1 MEKEELRE
9 LVKEYDAG
17 IAWLKHAFTYGFEN
31 SVNRVGFLLELK
43 GHGVNDLDYG
53 DNSRFEELQELG
65 EKLEL
70 EKIRH
75 NHKFFLKWLK
85 KED

>member
-1 MEKEELRE
+1 MRLRE
-9 LVKEYDAG
+9 LVKEFNAG
-17 IAWLKHAFTYGFEN
+17 IAWLKHEPFLFELERY
-31 SVNRVGFLLELK
+31 VKRVGFRLELTGEGEK
-43 GHGVNDLDYG
+43 ELSYG
-53 DNSRFEELQELG
+53 DRQRFDEIQEIG

-75 NHKFFLKWLK
+75 NHLFFLKWLK